1 MAAPVL
7 RFKRGNFSALPGLQ
21 AGEPG
26 WVVDE
31 FDLFVGIDSTT
42 NNNKIVGSARYWERE
57 TATSGSAVRLVEG
70 ANNGDHYVALKSPAA
85 LTSSQDYILPAAAVA
100 GGYMKVDGS
109 GNMSWSTEV
118 DITTPLSVLNIDG
131 GTDIGADITD
141 ADLFIVDDGG
151 GGTNRKTAASR
162 IKTYVLGGG
171 SGASFAAISVSGIGT
186 VTFADTTTLKVAAG
200 ATVTGAL
207 DVDGGANVAGGL
219 TVTGSQTVDK
229 LTVTGS
235 QTVDQLTVSGVTT
248 ATTFDGALAT
258 TNLTGTI
265 TNAQLAGSI
274 ANNKLANSTV
284 SYGGITLALGASDA
298 TPAFDLAD
306 ATNYP
311 TSSLVGTITNAQLA
325 GSIADTKLN
334 QITSANKVDVSA
346 IDIDGAT
353 DIGANLVDADLLV
366 VDDGAGGTNRK
377 TAMSRVK
384 DYVLGGGAGA
394 NFVNLQATGITTT
407 VQLQSVDIN
416 VSAGATVTG
425 ALDVDGGANIASGLT
440 VTGGLTANSAIISD
454 LTDNRVLI
462 AGSGGEVEDSA
473 NLTFDGSD
481 LGVTGDVTA
490 SGTVQGAQIT
500 ATSAATLA
508 SAAVQDLTSGRVVLA
523 GSGGELGDDSGLT
536 YGNNDLRV
544 TGGIN
549 ATGVATATQFA
560 TGASGSAIIVT
571 SDTITGPSSITLD
584 PAALNDNSG
593 TVFILGDLQVK
604 GTTTQ
609 VDSTTVSV
617 ADLAIEVAKGAAND
631 AAANGAG
638 FTVDSGEGDKTFH
651 FEALGDNFGSSENLN
666 LASGKVL
673 KVNNTEILSAT
684 ALSSSIVVDA
694 ASVNIDG
701 ATAIGAD
708 LVDADLFLV
717 DDGAGGTNRKITAT
731 EIKDYM
737 LGGGAGANFAAIN
750 VSGISTVAFA
760 DATTLKV
767 GAGATITG
775 ALDVDGGAIL
785 NSAAVSDLTDG
796 RVVLAGSGGELEDS
810 GNLTFDGSTLAVTGA
825 ATVSTDLT
833 VTEELTARDASLRNV
848 VSSGVITATD
858 VRNAAGGLLSL
869 VGVSSASGD
878 AGIVTAFKF
887 RGQGLENFIVQDGVA
902 DVVLTGVASTT
913 FTTTEVKT
921 ATEGQTTFSF
931 SAGYQA
937 GFLDLYLN
945 GVRLVT
951 GADYSAQNGSTAVL
965 TNGAKAGDELEM
977 VGWKSLGNVVELT
990 SLTTVTDLTVG
1001 GIATATTFDGALAT
1015 TNLTGTVTNAQ
1026 LANNSVSFGG
1036 VEVDLGAADATPAFD
1051 LQDATNLPTT
1061 SLTGTITN
1069 AQLAGSI
1076 ADSKLNTLSTA
1087 NKVALSALDIDGA
1100 TATTSIVDADLLV
1113 VDDGANGTNRKV
1125 TATNLKDYML
1135 GGGAGANFA
1144 AINVSG
1150 ISTNTFLKS
1159 TTATVGAGLTVTG
1172 IIDGNGGMNI
1182 SGAESTMSSATVSDL
1197 TNGRIVTAGTGGALE
1212 DDANLT
1218 WDGSTLG
1225 VGGVINGSN
1234 GASITGAETVLSSAT
1249 VSDLTSGRVVLAGSS
1264 GAVEDSGNLT
1274 FNGSTLAVNGS
1285 ITATSNLT
1293 VTGDLVVNGNT
1304 TQINTVN
1311 TTIEDTLL
1319 ELQKVDGGALSADT
1333 NKDVG
1338 LVMNYFSGSAKKAA
1352 FFWDDS
1358 VARFALAS
1366 VATESNGVMTPSTYG
1381 GLEIG
1386 SLYVNDCAGASQVI
1400 SCSGTTRSLEN
1411 ISIDGGSF

>member
-508 SAAVQDLTSGRVVLA
+508 SAAVQDLTDGRVVLA

-536 YGNNDLRV
+536 YGDNDLRV

-571 SDTITGPSSITLD
+571 SDTITGPSSITID